1 VIQSFV
7 DWFDKSGFYTK
18 TVWDIE
24 QGQWIGAGLMQLF
37 PHQRRILEHVFTQRE
52 DGTFP
57 YTTIVYSAVKKSGKA
72 VWVETPIAT
81 PTGWKTM
88 GDLQEGD
95 QVFDEC
101 GKPCRVI
108 FATDVMYDHPC
119 YRVEFS
125 NGEVIIADAEHQ
137 WYVGGRMKAGKSLRD
152 RQCLYWHL
160 TTTEVMAKTVI
171 APWDKNLRM
180 YSLPV
185 THPLELPDAPLPVP
199 PYTLG
204 AWLGDGSSDCAMLT
218 VGHGDEEILAI
229 ISTEGVPVHA
239 AKHTDRTPRYSL
251 TNRSLQRC
259 SVGTAL
265 RDEGLLHNKH
275 IPPIY
280 FRASLAQRLELL
292 RGLMDTDGYISKDGR
307 CEFTSTS
314 KRLARDLQEL
324 LATLGIKAKVT
335 ESEAKL
341 NGVVI
346 SPKYRVHFQ
355 SYQDLPVFHLT
366 RKCERLVP
374 RKKAVTRSELVRVV
388 SITPIESVP
397 VRCIQVDSPSHLYLV
412 GRTLIPTHNT
422 QMGAAI
428 GSWAGECFPENS
440 EIFAMANDKE
450 QAQGISFADID
461 YHAARKL
468 GIAATRDRL
477 NYPNGTFIQV
487 IANQYA
493 SAAGS
498 RHAMCLWDELWGYRT
513 EKDRRMWAEMTPP
526 PSIPHAMRV
535 ITTYAGFENESDLLL
550 SLYNA
555 CFKKEGGKFVH
566 GEVVPELADI
576 VDARGESVCRRNG
589 RTFVYWD
596 TEPRMPWQT
605 EAYYCLPLPKKADDL
620 MVLTGGGWKA
630 AAEVTVNDSLCTR
643 NNTTGHIEYQQ
654 PTTIFRA
661 PYNGKL
667 LRLKNT
673 KADLV
678 MTPNHRVYA
687 AYANHTRKVKNILS
701 RPFVYEYREA
711 QDASRAQVGWI
722 PGHGD
727 WDHEPLPYI
736 TIGEHSYDGT
746 TFIEFLA
753 WFLSE
758 GHVVY
763 YKYASGQRQASAVF
777 ISQSPQ
783 INPEKYQLIQHIC
796 TQMGVKFSSYGN
808 GVHIFENELAV
819 WCSQFGHSQEKFI
832 PRFVLDCASRTQLR
846 LFFDAYVLGDGTT
859 RESGEG
865 FLLYTNSNQM
875 RLDLMELVF
884 KAGYRPRYLGAW
896 SSAPEKGRAP
906 IHHISVLPSHLGWSS
921 GNKRQPW
928 KEEQATEGTE
938 VWCPTV
944 PNSNFYVMQ
953 NGVCWWT
960 GNSEQA
966 SDPSMRASDFLRYH
980 RNQWVTSN
988 ESFIPIELWE
998 RAEKKLQGPIT
1009 IVKDTE
1015 QASLPISV
1023 GIDIGVK
1030 HDCSALVGVYYD
1042 VKRRKAGIAFHRIW
1056 TPPKRNDKEAEILDL
1071 EYTVELELTT
1081 LWKQYRIVS
1090 VVYDPMQFQRSA
1102 MTLARKGMP
1111 LVEFQQQGSHMIAA
1125 SQNLYDLLKTGNL
1138 EAYYDPELRDHIR
1151 YAAAETTARGFR
1163 LVKGKGKY
1171 AIDAAVAL
1179 AMAAF
1184 DAVNRGGGDTTT
1196 PFEMIMP
1203 FSDASA
1209 VHIPNANDVYTRA
1222 LPEALRD

>member
-1 VIQSFV
+1 VIQSFI
-7 DWFDKSGFYTK
+7 DWIDSSGFYTK

-422 QMGAAI
+422 QISAAI

-576 VDARGESVCRRNG
+576 VDAKGEAVCRRNG

-605 EAYYCLPLPKKADDL
+605 PEYY
-620 MVLTGGGWKA
+620 
-630 AAEVTVNDSLCTR
+630 E
-643 NNTTGHIEYQQ
+643 
-654 PTTIFRA
+654 
-661 PYNGKL
+661 
-667 LRLKNT
+667 
-673 KADLV
+673 
-678 MTPNHRVYA
+678 
-687 AYANHTRKVKNILS
+687 
-701 RPFVYEYREA
+701 
-711 QDASRAQVGWI
+711 
-722 PGHGD
+722 
-727 WDHEPLPYI
+727 
-736 TIGEHSYDGT
+736 
-746 TFIEFLA
+746 
-753 WFLSE
+753 
-758 GHVVY
+758 
-763 YKYASGQRQASAVF
+763 
-777 ISQSPQ
+777 
-783 INPEKYQLIQHIC
+783 
-796 TQMGVKFSSYGN
+796 
-808 GVHIFENELAV
+808 
-819 WCSQFGHSQEKFI
+819 
-832 PRFVLDCASRTQLR
+832 
-846 LFFDAYVLGDGTT
+846 
-859 RESGEG
+859 
-865 FLLYTNSNQM
+865 
-875 RLDLMELVF
+875 
-884 KAGYRPRYLGAW
+884 
-896 SSAPEKGRAP
+896 
-906 IHHISVLPSHLGWSS
+906 
-921 GNKRQPW
+921 
-928 KEEQATEGTE
+928 
-938 VWCPTV
+938 
-944 PNSNFYVMQ
+944 
-953 NGVCWWT
+953 
-960 GNSEQA
+960 EQA

-1009 IVKDTE
+1009 IVKGTD
-1015 QASLPISV
+1015 QSALPISV

-1071 EYTVELELTT
+1071 EYTVELELLT